1 LDAEVIIKSGKN
13 KGRTFLVHQGERIIF
28 GRGVNCDIQLFDEG
42 VSRRH
47 CAIENRGDEFF
58 LADLES
64 SNGTHVNDRPVISC
78 YLTDGDSI
86 RVGIVVLEFHVRGT
100 ARLGTRK
107 TTLSVSEGQEFPSG
121 IHKKLEMGKTV
132 IMSAPAGD
140 DLGALKLAHDRIK
153 AIYEVGAAINS
164 EVTPDRV
171 FGAIVGAV
179 LGVCKADRVAV
190 LLHDSATGGIDP
202 VASKLRGGDGSTEDN
217 IAISRTIVDEVMK
230 NGVSALTSD
239 AMADAR
245 FKEGASIVSSG
256 IRSVI
261 CVPLQAQEQILGA
274 LYADTRQAADAFS
287 EADLELMAA
296 IGLQAGMAIHRAQLL
311 SELENLFF
319 GSIRTLV
326 AAIDAKDRY
335 THGHSERVTTFAL
348 KMAKGMDLAEEE
360 REQIQLA
367 GLLHDVGKIGVPEA
381 VLNKPGD
388 LTEDEWAAVKRHPV
402 DGAEIIANIHAKN
415 IDRISAAVRHHHE
428 RWDGSGYP
436 DGLKEEQAPLAS
448 RVLAVADSFDAMTS
462 DRPYRKGFSA
472 DQAAEV
478 VAECAGTQ
486 FDPTIAGV
494 FLRIHER
501 GEMLL
506 PYTMALKYA
515 TAANKR

>member
-1 LDAEVIIKSGKN
+1 MDAEVIIKSGKN
-13 KGRTFLVHQGERIIF
+13 KGRTFLIHQGERIIF

-64 SNGTHVNDRPVISC
+64 SNGTHVNSRPVISC
-78 YLTDGDSI
+78 YLSDGDAI
-86 RVGIVVLEFHVRGT
+86 RVGVVVLEFRVRGT
-100 ARLGTRK
+100 ARVGSRK
-107 TTLSVSEGQEFPSG
+107 MTLSVQEAKEMPSG
-121 IHKKLEMGKTV
+121 IHKKVDLGKTQ
-132 IMSAPAGD
+132 IMAAPAAE
-140 DLGALKLAHDRIK
+140 DLGALKLAHERIR
-153 AIYEVGAAINS
+153 AIYEVGSAINS
-164 EVTPDRV
+164 EVTPDQV
-171 FGAIVGAV
+171 FGAIVTAV
-179 LGVCKADRVAV
+179 ERVCRADRVAV
-190 LLHDSATGGIDP
+190 LLYDASTGGIDP
-202 VASKLRGGDGSTEDN
+202 VASKVRGSEGAESD
-217 IAISRTIVDEVMK
+217 IAISRTIVHEVMK
-230 NGVSALTSD
+230 KGVSALTSD
-239 AMADAR
+239 ASVDER

-261 CVPLQAQEQILGA
+261 CVPLQAQDQILGA
-274 LYADTRQAADAFS
+274 LYADTRQAANAFG

-296 IGLQAGMAIHRAQLL
+296 IGNQAGVAIHRAQLL

-348 KMAKGMDLAEEE
+348 KMAKAMDLGEEE

-388 LTEDEWAAVKRHPV
+388 LTDEEWAAVKRHPV

-415 IDRISAAVRHHHE
+415 IDKIAAAVRHHHE

-478 VAECAGTQ
+478 VSECAGTQ
-486 FDPTIAGV
+486 FDPSIAGI

-515 TAANKR
+515 AAAKR